1 MKNIYFGILNIA
13 MAAYEKVKSLV
24 TMLLFS
30 VQHKR
35 TIDLQLFAGDS
46 GDKTEKATPKKRKDA
61 REKGQVLQSKE
72 INTALLLLSVFLGVK
87 LFGGYIY
94 NSISVFLK
102 TLITEYA
109 KTSDTFS
116 ISRVYK
122 IFAEIGTI
130 LLKTMGPLLAIALV
144 TSLIVEY
151 AQVGFLFTMKTLG
164 FKFDRINPLKG
175 IKRMFSMRSLVEL
188 LKSIIKVI
196 IVGFVAYSYMAGE
209 TIKVLNLARMDIISV
224 ALYIVQASLGVAI
237 RICIALVIIAALDY
251 LYQWWDFEKGLKMTK
266 QEVKEEYKQME
277 GNPEIKS
284 KIKQKQRQISMRRML
299 QDVPKA
305 DVVIT
310 NPTHFAVAIRYDE
323 KKSAAPIVTAKGQ
336 DFMAMRIKEVAKEN
350 KIEIVE
356 NKPLA
361 RTLYSTVNIGE
372 AIPPELYQAVAEVLA
387 FVYSIKGKERAG

>member
-1 MKNIYFGILNIA
+1 MKNIYFWILNIA

-94 NSISVFLK
+94 NSISLFLK

-116 ISRVYK
+116 ISTVYK

-356 NKPLA
+356 NKQLA